1 MASVSDFEQGQS
13 FSIEAGGQTIMLE
26 LSAVKPIANSP
37 REGGGFTLM
46 FKGPREVALP
56 QAIYRFTGKSGAHEI
71 FIVPI
76 AADAAGRL
84 YEAVFN

>member
-1 MASVSDFEQGQS
+1 MTSVSDFEQGQS
-13 FSIEAGGQTIMLE
+13 FSIEAGGQTIVLE
-26 LSAVKPIANSP
+26 LSAVNPIANSP

-56 QAIYRFTGKSGAHEI
+56 QAIYRFTGISGTHEI